1 MSTLVD
7 LAHLPITVSG
17 GVPLDCLTIFQN
29 VFDIPLFVLFIV
41 SNIHLI
47 LTVYLTNIVDHPC
60 VPGSNGGQLLD
71 MEGLMRLGH
80 WKAY

>member
-17 GVPLDCLTIFQN
+17 GVPLDGLILCQN
-29 VFDIPLFVLFIV
+29 LLDVPLLVLFIV

-47 LTVYLTNIVDHPC
+47 LT
-60 VPGSNGGQLLD
+60 
-71 MEGLMRLGH
+71 
-80 WKAY
+80 

>member
-17 GVPLDCLTIFQN
+17 GMPLDCLILCQN
-29 VFDIPLFVLFIV
+29 VLAVPLLVLCMV

-47 LTVYLTNIVDHPC
+47 LTCPPLSIIHVCQDSTTAWTVETVL
-60 VPGSNGGQLLD
+60 NGGHFV
-71 MEGLMRLGH
+71 MT
-80 WKAY
+80 